1 MKKRKS
7 RFKFSKVVI
16 LIVIVVLIYSFGK
29 SILNNPVED
38 NINDN
43 EEEVIKKDDDI
54 INTSENDSN
63 IIMEKF
69 ASGMNS
75 KDYKDILNK
84 KDNYIENTHEYEKL
98 EYNFE
103 TKLHYSEI
111 EDYLNNLNKSEIVK
125 LENIG
130 KSVDNR
136 NIYSVEIG
144 KGTKTLLV
152 DANIHAAET
161 ANTLILLKYMITI
174 VNKYESND
182 SKILNLLDNYKI
194 VVLPCIN
201 PDGYEIYNFGIESL
215 NNKSLWIYK
224 NKDTVDFD
232 NFKFNAN
239 GIDINRNMPT
249 ENAGLYYKKY
259 DLISSVSLSKTT
271 DNGAYFGG
279 TTLGSE
285 PETRSLM
292 YFMLKHYKNTTAYVN
307 MHSQGRVIYQG
318 KPNLNERFNSI
329 SYDLATTISNY
340 NNYTIKDMLS
350 EEVGEGND
358 GSATDFMSEL
368 ANGLKFSDITGR
380 LSMSS
385 YENDNVK
392 LVYSYPVV
400 TLETL
405 DRYTR
410 DTKYYS
416 DEYSYRNYYNMFTS
430 LISKT
435 FE

>member
-1 MKKRKS
+1 
-7 RFKFSKVVI
+7 
-16 LIVIVVLIYSFGK
+16 
-29 SILNNPVED
+29 
-38 NINDN
+38 
-43 EEEVIKKDDDI
+43 
-54 INTSENDSN
+54 
-63 IIMEKF
+63 
-69 ASGMNS
+69 MNS